1 MSIDYSLIENYK
13 SYPLVIRNNYY
24 DFPDLKLKNC
34 DIYSKFI
41 QCRSSLWF
49 NAPFYNS
56 IENKIMG
63 TRLFL
68 YELNSLFDFIRVQ
81 NRVRNENS
89 LKFTKTNSPSLNFCY
104 ILRNYNT
111 HDTGI
116 EISSMERIFYFKDD
130 VYEKNAL
137 ELPVY
142 FISNLMNI
150 PDTKNVLRGEFDN
163 LKSILDPIQKD
174 YGIETILLH
183 ALKEYEQ
190 IVCTE
195 I

>member
-1 MSIDYSLIENYK
+1 MRIDYRLIENYK
-13 SYPLVIRNNYY
+13 SYPLAEGHNYY
-24 DFPDLKLKNC
+24 DFPDLKLKNS
-34 DIYSKFI
+34 DLYSKFI

-49 NAPFYNS
+49 DAPFYSS

-63 TRLFL
+63 IRLFL
-68 YELNSLFDFIRVQ
+68 YELNSLFDFIKKKYRVT
-81 NRVRNENS
+81 NLNNLR
-89 LKFTKTNSPSLNFCY
+89 FIHTNSPALNLCY

-111 HDTGI
+111 HGAGI
-116 EISSMERIFYFKDD
+116 EMSSIDRVFYFRDD
-130 VYEKNAL
+130 VYEENPL

-150 PDTKNVLRGEFDN
+150 PDTKNVLNGEFHN
-163 LKSILDPIQKD
+163 LKSILNPIQRD
-174 YGIETILLH
+174 YGIDTILLH

-190 IVCTE
+190 IVCSE